1 MWKNSHNVAE
11 AQKKS
16 PNHNEGLSLIWDNV
30 GLKDIKSFDYK
41 PFGELDGGNEPTK
54 HGFAT
59 AEYDG
64 ESSCFAMGMR
74 RIS

>member
-1 MWKNSHNVAE
+1 MTYRPQPQPRHESGA
-11 AQKKS
+11 
-16 PNHNEGLSLIWDNV
+16 GV
-30 GLKDIKSFDYK
+30 GLFQ
-41 PFGELDGGNEPTK
+41 LDGGNEPTK

>member
-1 MWKNSHNVAE
+1 MNV
-11 AQKKS
+11 
-16 PNHNEGLSLIWDNV
+16 IWDNV

-41 PFGELDGGNEPTK
+41 PFGELDGGDEPTK

-64 ESSCFAMGMR
+64 ESSCFAMGM
-74 RIS
+74 